1 MVSLTRNIL
10 DAGWEFKQVGAIG
23 VPEPQDEFLP
33 VAQFPT
39 NIHLDLMAHNK
50 IPDPFIGLNEY
61 KVQWVGEQ
69 KWLYRTFFTVGA
81 ALEGEKTVLQFNGL
95 DTFAAVSLNGTKILE
110 SENMHRT
117 YRVDVTSTVKE
128 NSNVLEILFD
138 SAIIR
143 GKNLMKERDF
153 KPVGITSGATDK
165 SRLLVRKATYHY
177 SWNWGP
183 ELTTC
188 GPWRPIY
195 LERYISRISDLSTK
209 VSVSVLDETASV
221 CVSAEVENGKGNHS
235 ISFTIIDP
243 DQNVIATEVAK
254 ISDSGLCSVQLKVQ
268 DAAFWW
274 PIGLGKQP
282 LYTVRA
288 KLIRESKSLHERER
302 KIGLRSA
309 SIIQRPLIDTPGTT
323 FFVEVNNV
331 PVFSS
336 GSNWCP
342 ADHFV
347 PRVTAQ
353 RYRKLLKIFIA
364 ANQNMIRIWGGG
376 VYEEDIFYDI
386 CDELGILVWNDFMFA
401 CGTYPADAAFQKEI
415 VAEVENNLKR
425 LRHHPSIVA
434 WSGNNEDYLFATLF
448 KAEYDINDT
457 NPENWLKS
465 NFPARYIYE
474 KVLPELCTKLIPD
487 TSYHPGSPWGGKY
500 FNDPT
505 VGDTHMWEGEYSF
518 PQLWDLLWHHISRPW
533 QEYPKLGSRFVSEFG
548 ITSLPHVKTIESY
561 LVDSPASERHPHSRT
576 VDHHNKE
583 LQHERKLATYLIE
596 NFKYGF
602 GLEEYIY
609 ISQLNQA
616 EAMTCAMRAWRREWK
631 GPGREYC
638 GGALIWQFN
647 PTWQVTSK
655 ALVDYYN
662 RPKMAYFTVKRDI
675 APISLGIERKEI
687 KKPQFEFTRAFID
700 KETRFLGWA
709 TNVTMKPVTYSLTV
723 KVFELSTGRDLM
735 TRVETRE
742 LAANISTELFD
753 LELPK
758 SRKSTE
764 EPLIISTCLRTLS
777 DNGNEGTVV
786 ARCTNWPQ
794 PYRYLNMPKPKL
806 DICVHGD
813 IVTAKANVPVK
824 GFTLYVEDVDGVEF
838 EDNCL
843 DLVPGDTQAVV
854 SHGLNGRAVTW
865 RYYGME

>member
-1 MVSLTRNIL
+1 MFALTRKIL
-10 DAGWEFKQVGAIG
+10 DAGWEFKQIGAVG
-23 VPEPQDEFLP
+23 VPEPEDEFLP

-39 NIHLDLMAHNK
+39 NIHLDLMAHDK
-50 IPDPFIGLNEY
+50 IPDPFIGLNEH

-69 KWLYRTFFTVGA
+69 KWLYRTSFTVGA
-81 ALEGEKTVLQFNGL
+81 ALEGEKTVLQFDGL
-95 DTFAAVSLNGTKILE
+95 DTFAAVSLNGTSILE
-110 SENMHRT
+110 SDNMHRT
-117 YRVDVTSTVKE
+117 YRVDITSTVKE
-128 NSNVLEILFD
+128 DSNVLEILFD
-138 SAIIR
+138 SAVIR
-143 GKNLMKERDF
+143 GKQLMKERDF
-153 KPVGITSGATDK
+153 KPVGMTTSGTDK

-183 ELTTC
+183 ELMTC
-188 GPWRPIY
+188 GPWRPIS

-209 VSVSVLDETASV
+209 VNISVEDQTAAV
-221 CVSAEVENGKGNHS
+221 HVSAEVEYGNDNDS
-235 ISFTIIDP
+235 VAFTLIDS
-243 DQNVIATEVAK
+243 DQNVIASEVAK
-254 ISDSGLCSVQLKVQ
+254 VSNSGICFMQLKVQ
-268 DAAFWW
+268 DAEFWW

-309 SIIQRPLIDTPGTT
+309 SIIQRPLKDAPGTS

-331 PVFSS
+331 PIFSS

-347 PRVTAQ
+347 PRVTAE
-353 RYRKLLKIFIA
+353 RYRKLLKMFVG
-364 ANQNMIRIWGGG
+364 ANQNMIRVWGGG
-376 VYEEDIFYDI
+376 VYEEEIFYDI

-401 CGTYPADAAFQKEI
+401 CGTYPADAAFQSTI
-415 VAEVENNLKR
+415 VAEVEDNLKR

-448 KAEYDINDT
+448 HAEYDINDT

-474 KVLPELCTKLIPD
+474 ILLPELCTKLIPD
-487 TSYHPGSPWGGKY
+487 TSYHP
-500 FNDPT
+500 
-505 VGDTHMWEGEYSF
+505 V
-518 PQLWDLLWHHISRPW
+518 WHQTRPW
-533 QEYPKLGSRFVSEFG
+533 QEYPILGSRFISEFG
-548 ITSLPHVKTIESY
+548 MTSLPHVKTIESY
-561 LVDSPASERHPHSRT
+561 LVDSPLSERHPHSRT

-609 ISQLNQA
+609 ITQLNQA
-616 EAMTCAMRAWRREWK
+616 EAMTLAMRAWRREWK

-655 ALVDYYN
+655 ALVDYFN

-687 KKPQFEFTRAFID
+687 KTPQFEFTRAFID
-700 KETRFLGWA
+700 TETRFLGWG
-709 TNVTMKPVTYSLTV
+709 TNVTLKPVTYSLTV
-723 KVFELSTGRDLM
+723 KVFELSTGRELM

-758 SRKSTE
+758 PRTSTE

-777 DNGNEGTVV
+777 DNGSEGAVV

-806 DICVHGD
+806 DICVDGD
-813 IVTAKANVPVK
+813 VITAKANIPVK
-824 GFTLYVEDVDGVEF
+824 GFLLYVEDVDGVEF

-843 DLVPGDTQAVV
+843 DLVPGDTQTVV
-854 SHGLNGRAVTW
+854 AHGLNGRAVTW